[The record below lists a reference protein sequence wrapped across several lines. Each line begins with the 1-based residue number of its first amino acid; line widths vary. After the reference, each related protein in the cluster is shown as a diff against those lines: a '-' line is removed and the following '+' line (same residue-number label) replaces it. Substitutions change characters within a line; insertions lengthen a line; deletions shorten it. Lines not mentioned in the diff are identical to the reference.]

1 MAIEINL
8 ENIND
13 LEASSSLLVIDFG
26 ATWCGPCKVVAPIVE
41 ELATEYEGK
50 ANIGKCD
57 VEDNDDIATK
67 YKVRNVPTL
76 VFVKDGKLLDR
87 HVGVIT
93 KADLSAKIEAYL

>member
-76 VFVKDGKLLDR
+76 VFVKDGKLLYR